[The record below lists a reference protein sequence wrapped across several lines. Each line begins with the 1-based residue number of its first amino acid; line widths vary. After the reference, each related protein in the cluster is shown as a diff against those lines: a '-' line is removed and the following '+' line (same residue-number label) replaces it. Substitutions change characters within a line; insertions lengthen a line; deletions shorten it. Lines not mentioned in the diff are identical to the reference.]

1 MRGGSPIRATRI
13 STLSALATGATQGMT
28 AILASPKPET
38 VGLGITQ
45 TIKNTWTT
53 KSIENV
59 GVVQVDRADRGFWQ
73 VLLSYA

>member
-1 MRGGSPIRATRI
+1 
-13 STLSALATGATQGMT
+13 MT

-73 VLLSYA
+73 ILLGYA

>member
-1 MRGGSPIRATRI
+1 
-13 STLSALATGATQGMT
+13 MT
-28 AILASPKPET
+28 PILASPKLET

-53 KSIENV
+53 KPIENV

-73 VLLSYA
+73 IPLGYA